1 MNTAN
6 ANDTKPVACGL
17 AWRLHELLGATKAH
31 EGRRLSFLALDPA
44 HKHFGHDWPRV
55 STKVHALV
63 TGTLKRFLGD
73 SDIYSAADEFSYI
86 IMSSGREASE
96 FDTLMED
103 ISSEIS
109 SRLTGRGI
117 AKQLVAIIHLNADT
131 DTDHGGHR
139 GKVRTMAAIDPAEH
153 LSNIERIMEEA
164 DSNTVEF
171 KISDVGNTLSPILA
185 LGTMS
190 TSAWTCLATREDED
204 KTIHQGYDVLPAEA
218 EPLLFAE
225 LDALSV
231 EYAGKRLKEAADR
244 QMVVQLPVHRITL
257 SSKKYR
263 EMYLKICHGMLANR
277 KERVI
282 FDIHGIDE
290 GTPSNRI
297 AEFMQWLR
305 PYGKSIAVT
314 LDMDF
319 SSVAAF
325 SGTNALSVGTDIR
338 TLDDATAIQKVGK
351 FASRVK
357 SANMKCHIH
366 GISSKF
372 QAELCLKLDIDYMDG
387 DLISDTPPC

>member
-1 MNTAN
+1 MNASN
-6 ANDTKPVACGL
+6 SDDPKPVACGL

-44 HKHFGHDWPRV
+44 RKHFGHDWPRV
-55 STKVHALV
+55 SAKVHTLV
-63 TGTLKRFLGD
+63 TTTLKSFLGEGD
-73 SDIYSAADEFSYI
+73 VYSAADEFSYI

-96 FDTLMED
+96 FDTLMDD

-109 SRLTGRGI
+109 SRLTGKGI

-131 DTDHGGHR
+131 DADHGGHHA
-139 GKVRTMAAIDPAEH
+139 KVRTMAAIDPKEH
-153 LSNIERIMEEA
+153 LGNIERIMEEA
-164 DSNTVEF
+164 DSSVVEF
-171 KISDVGNTLSPILA
+171 KISDVTTSLTPVLA
-185 LGTMS
+185 LGSMS
-190 TSAWTCLATREDED
+190 TWAWACQTSRVDED
-204 KTIHQGYDVLPAEA
+204 QVVHHGYDVLPAEA
-218 EPLLFAE
+218 DPLLFAE

-231 EYAGKRLKEAADR
+231 EFAGRRLKDAADR
-244 QMVVQLPVHRITL
+244 QMLVQLPVHRVTL

-305 PYGKSIAVT
+305 PYGKSIAIT

-325 SGTNALSVGTDIR
+325 SGTNALSVGTDIQS
-338 TLDDATAIQKVGK
+338 LDDASAIQKIGK

-357 SANMKCHIH
+357 AANMKCHIH

-372 QAELCLKLDIDYMDG
+372 QAEICLKLDIDYMDG
-387 DLISDTPPC
+387 ALISDTPPS